1 MPLRTCYHM
10 DDFACHSYLLLDWI
24 CKCISKRFSVFSIIP
39 SKLSASDRCS
49 CQTNLKS
56 NIHPVTWQTGKEYSY
71 FATCIINCPPF
82 GTSTFFQRHRAP
94 ILQPATYTPR
104 STHRIA
110 VVFDN
115 YNDCTI
121 MVTIPSRSH
130 GDALKRK
137 LDDRNSD
144 RDDDT
149 QPSKRST
156 FGIIRAA
163 EESQLVTEESQ
174 PATLDTLATEL
185 LCLIFQQQ
193 TITFNQKKRLSL
205 VCRRFRLILRP
216 VLFRTLALGT
226 DVEGSGYDWMTYLQ
240 KEGQHQSLRMFI
252 PN

>member
-1 MPLRTCYHM
+1 MH
-10 DDFACHSYLLLDWI
+10 FKEI
-24 CKCISKRFSVFSIIP
+24 FSFSIIP

-49 CQTNLKS
+49 CQTNLK
-56 NIHPVTWQTGKEYSY
+56 VTSIPSPGKQEGVLIFRYLY
-71 FATCIINCPPF
+71 YKLPTIWHVHL
-82 GTSTFFQRHRAP
+82 FQRHRAP

-216 VLFRTLALGT
+216 VLFARWHWGLMWRVDMIG
-226 DVEGSGYDWMTYLQ
+226 
-240 KEGQHQSLRMFI
+240 
-252 PN
+252 